1 MNSEL
6 DAWFALKALLA
17 PDLPIVDLPAD
28 LSAITAAW
36 RQVINAAQQ
45 TPLGRARIALATTL
59 GQLPAWVSSTTPE
72 PDPNDVYALQQSMF
86 ESLIA
91 GAAQPAGQS
100 RFMFEH
106 SAPGQLS
113 GNTDVDYKKFFQN
126 GDEFYKRAVRR
137 LYRDAGVDLDAD
149 LERINA
155 FPRIAADA
163 KTIKWWS
170 APGRTVYGEPKVPV
184 LRIHTNGDGA
194 VPISLVQGYDAQIR
208 ANRYTE
214 LYRTAF
220 VNRPGHCTFSVAEVA
235 AAIETVIQRLDSGH
249 WGSTDPIDLNRLGNS
264 LDPTSTSRYYD
275 YDQFK
280 YNRRWVPTLEDFL
293 GRGQH

>member
-6 DAWFALKALLA
+6 DGWFVLKALLA
-17 PDLPIVDLPAD
+17 PELPIVDLPTD

-106 SAPGQLS
+106 SAPRVSCRKTSTLTIRSFSKTATSFTRGR
-113 GNTDVDYKKFFQN
+113 F
-126 GDEFYKRAVRR
+126 
-137 LYRDAGVDLDAD
+137 
-149 LERINA
+149 
-155 FPRIAADA
+155 AAS
-163 KTIKWWS
+163 T
-170 APGRTVYGEPKVPV
+170 GTPV
-184 LRIHTNGDGA
+184 L
-194 VPISLVQGYDAQIR
+194 
-208 ANRYTE
+208 
-214 LYRTAF
+214 
-220 VNRPGHCTFSVAEVA
+220 
-235 AAIETVIQRLDSGH
+235 
-249 WGSTDPIDLNRLGNS
+249 
-264 LDPTSTSRYYD
+264 TSTQILKESTH
-275 YDQFK
+275 F
-280 YNRRWVPTLEDFL
+280 P
-293 GRGQH
+293 G